1 GTIHVDIHMLRN
13 AKKDDIIDSTGYH
26 LFGGCR
32 LIRNNT
38 TIAYG
43 SIVKINE
50 DFYFTVSL
58 VCD

>member
-1 GTIHVDIHMLRN
+1 
-13 AKKDDIIDSTGYH
+13 
-26 LFGGCR
+26 
-32 LIRNNT
+32 
-38 TIAYG
+38 